1 MKMTEFF
8 MRRPLLFWSLMAAI
22 LIAGVLA
29 FVQMPKLEDPAVS
42 AKQAMVVVAW
52 PGAGA
57 HEMELKVAQLM
68 EDELRALPN
77 VKKVKTECQNGSAM
91 FTVEFQM
98 TVLEKELEQHFD
110 LLRRKVNDAASRLP
124 QGCYTPVVVDDMM
137 DVYGIFYA
145 LTADGYDY
153 PEMYRYAKY
162 LRRELLDV
170 KGVKRINI
178 IGNRDEV
185 INIILSKEQI
195 TRNGIIPTQIM
206 SALQAAGKTV
216 DAGKY
221 RSDDEQIAL
230 YVDSAIENEE
240 DIRNLLIRTMDGK
253 RIRLGDI
260 ARVQRTFAEPQRNGF
275 FVNGKSALAICIA
288 MEKSA
293 IVPDVGKA
301 VDARLSEAMKHVP
314 AGFETEKIF
323 FQPDKV
329 DEAISSFMWNL
340 VESVA
345 IVILV
350 LIFTM
355 GWRSGVII
363 GFGLVLTVA
372 VSFPILLVCGTTLQR
387 ISLGAFIVAMGML
400 VDNAVVIMDGIL
412 IDKKRGL
419 RPKTY
424 LYRIG
429 RNTAMPLLGAT
440 VIAASTFLCVYLS
453 PDTSGEYAGDLF
465 LVLCVSLLASW
476 VLALVQVPVCAKSWL
491 PKREKST
498 GSGSE
503 AVMNSPVHRFIR
515 RAIGFLI
522 GYKKTTIVVAFS
534 LLALCLVGMTRV
546 KNLFFPDFDYKQF
559 VVECFFPAATD
570 ADVVRDRLLKMS
582 DRLSDN
588 PDIERVAISQGSAP
602 ALYCL
607 VRPMTSGGD
616 CYGEL
621 IADCKDYNTVL
632 KQTPTIRQQ
641 LREEFPEAYIRIRKY
656 NFSTTTS
663 HTVEV
668 EFAGPDPAVLR
679 DLSAQAEEIMRHSPY
694 VDAYSVQNNWKPKG
708 KALVAK
714 YMQEDALR
722 SGIERGD
729 VAGALLAATN
739 GMTVGTL
746 NDQERMVM
754 LNLQVRN
761 DDGSRIRNLEEIPVW
776 SMMNVHLSN
785 EELQG
790 ALAGGKAMSE
800 LQDKIFRAMPLGNV
814 VDSLRLDWDED
825 LVLRLNG
832 RRVIEAECDPNPD
845 CDEATPAKVVA
856 SIYDEIEAIP
866 LPDGYTMRWVGEGE
880 VQGEAIGNLM
890 KFVPTTIFLILAI
903 LLFLFNSWRKVI
915 LILLCFPFVF
925 CGITPSLLLS
935 GQPMTF
941 MAIIGM
947 MGLIGMMVKN
957 AIVLVDEI
965 NRLQTEEKAT
975 PYTAIVE
982 ATVSRVRPVLMA
994 SLTTIVGM
1002 IPLVG
1007 DPMYSSMA
1015 ITIMGGLMV
1024 GTIITLVLLPLFYA
1038 AMFRI
1043 HKPAN
1048 I

>member
-42 AKQAMVVVAW
+42 TKQAMVVVPW
-52 PGAGA
+52 PGASA

-68 EDELRALPN
+68 EDKLRALPN

-91 FTVEFQM
+91 FTIEFQT

-195 TRNGIIPTQIM
+195 TRNGIVPTQIM

-230 YVDSAIENEE
+230 YVDSAVENEE
-240 DIRNLLIRTMDGK
+240 DIRDLLIRTLDGK

-260 ARVQRTFAEPQRNGF
+260 ARVERAYSEPQRNGF

-419 RPKTY
+419 GPKTY

-453 PDTSGEYAGDLF
+453 PDTAGEYARDLF

-476 VLALVQVPVCAKSWL
+476 ILALVQVPVCAKSWL

-498 GSGSE
+498 GSDSE

-515 RAIGFLI
+515 RAIGFLV

-570 ADVVRDRLLKMS
+570 ADVVRNRLLEMS

-588 PDIERVAISQGSAP
+588 PAIERVAISQGSAP
-602 ALYCL
+602 AHYCL

-621 IADCKDYNTVL
+621 IVDCKDYNTVL
-632 KQTPTIRQQ
+632 EQIPTIRQQ
-641 LREEFPEAYIRIRKY
+641 LREEFPETSVRIRKY
-656 NFSTTTS
+656 NFSISTS

-679 DLSAQAEEIMRHSPY
+679 DLSAQAEAVMRRSPY

-761 DDGSRIRNLEEIPVW
+761 DNGSRIRNLEEIPVW

-800 LQDKIFRAMPLGNV
+800 LQDKVFRAMPLGNV

-845 CDEATPAKVVA
+845 RNDATPAKVVA
-856 SIYDEIEAIP
+856 SIQDEIEAIP

-890 KFVPTTIFLILAI
+890 KFVP
-903 LLFLFNSWRKVI
+903 
-915 LILLCFPFVF
+915 
-925 CGITPSLLLS
+925 
-935 GQPMTF
+935 
-941 MAIIGM
+941 
-947 MGLIGMMVKN
+947 
-957 AIVLVDEI
+957 
-965 NRLQTEEKAT
+965 
-975 PYTAIVE
+975 
-982 ATVSRVRPVLMA
+982 
-994 SLTTIVGM
+994 
-1002 IPLVG
+1002 
-1007 DPMYSSMA
+1007 
-1015 ITIMGGLMV
+1015 ITIS
-1024 GTIITLVLLPLFYA
+1024 
-1038 AMFRI
+1038 
-1043 HKPAN
+1043 
-1048 I
+1048 